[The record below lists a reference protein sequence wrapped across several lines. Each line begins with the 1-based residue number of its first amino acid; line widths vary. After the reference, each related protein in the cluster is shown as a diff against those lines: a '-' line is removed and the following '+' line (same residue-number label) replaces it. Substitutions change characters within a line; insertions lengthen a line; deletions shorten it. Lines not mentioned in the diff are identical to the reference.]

1 MAVNGIIGGL
11 ATIVTTQLVG
21 ELVATITYR
30 PMFLMIAIAYP
41 LGLLAAFLATTGRS
55 MLDREIAA

>member
-1 MAVNGIIGGL
+1 MGRQRSLYRLRACS
-11 ATIVTTQLVG
+11 A
-21 ELVATITYR
+21 LVATMTYR